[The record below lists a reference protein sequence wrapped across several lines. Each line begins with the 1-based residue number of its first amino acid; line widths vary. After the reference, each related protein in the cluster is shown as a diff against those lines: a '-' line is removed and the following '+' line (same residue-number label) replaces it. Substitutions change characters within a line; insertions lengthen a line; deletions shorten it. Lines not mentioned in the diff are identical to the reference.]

1 MLSGLAE
8 LVPSSSSRASE
19 FWNLQHEPH
28 ASLFCHISVWT
39 LLCHTIRN
47 RESPG
52 ITSHAQLGWCPS
64 WERCVFSSPGV
75 LGGCRGLV
83 LLIFVSLSSVSQ
95 SAGCFPGKTGS
106 DFLSSVEAGR
116 WQRILKK
123 KSLSV
128 CEKEQRRHSQL
139 KKQSESL
146 TLTSR
151 GERWTTLTC

>member
-1 MLSGLAE
+1 MGRYFLYTFFLTWVGKIQLLLHPFYWWGPWGYRSNLLQVTMLSGLAE

-19 FWNLQHEPH
+19 FWNSQHEPH

-47 RESPG
+47 QEPPG

-64 WERCVFSSPGV
+64 WVFSSPGV

-116 WQRILKK
+116 WQRI
-123 KSLSV
+123 S
-128 CEKEQRRHSQL
+128 
-139 KKQSESL
+139 
-146 TLTSR
+146 
-151 GERWTTLTC
+151 